1 MDHHIPLKAKTYVP
15 KALSVLVMLWLNRQI
30 YKVLRKL
37 GS

>member
-1 MDHHIPLKAKTYVP
+1 MTPKDSVHAP

>member
-1 MDHHIPLKAKTYVP
+1 MLGLALKGNYRLP

>member
-1 MDHHIPLKAKTYVP
+1 MLDLALKRNYRLP